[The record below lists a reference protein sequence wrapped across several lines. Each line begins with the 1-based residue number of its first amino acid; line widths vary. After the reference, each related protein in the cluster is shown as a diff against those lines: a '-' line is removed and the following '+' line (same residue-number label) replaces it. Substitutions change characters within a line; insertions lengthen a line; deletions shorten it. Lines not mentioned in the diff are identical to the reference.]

1 MVALVES
8 EQGSLHAEIEDLR
21 AKFPETQALYR
32 EVCAL
37 LFFRH
42 GVTPTAN
49 RLYQLVRKGSMSAPA
64 EALARFW
71 EELRKKSRI
80 RIEHAD
86 LPPELGALAGELIG
100 SLWQRAHAL
109 GEEGFE
115 AAQSEARAA
124 TAAAAAESEAAQAR
138 ADAASHAL
146 FQLQSEFS
154 TNLTRLQ
161 EAENSLAREQGVRAA
176 LERQVQAAAGRHQEL
191 LADAQRQ
198 RAEFEARL
206 ETQRVAARMTEE
218 RHQGEV
224 RRNLLELERERAI
237 GVGRQQELEDARQRA
252 VDQNERH
259 ASEIG
264 QLQQELA
271 LVRQNLGEAA
281 GSLTQIRAAR
291 DMLQHRLDKV
301 LAETRRTTKVRKGLL
316 RRS

>member
-154 TNLTRLQ
+154 TNLPRL
-161 EAENSLAREQGVRAA
+161 
-176 LERQVQAAAGRHQEL
+176 
-191 LADAQRQ
+191 
-198 RAEFEARL
+198 
-206 ETQRVAARMTEE
+206 
-218 RHQGEV
+218 
-224 RRNLLELERERAI
+224 
-237 GVGRQQELEDARQRA
+237 
-252 VDQNERH
+252 
-259 ASEIG
+259 
-264 QLQQELA
+264 
-271 LVRQNLGEAA
+271 
-281 GSLTQIRAAR
+281 
-291 DMLQHRLDKV
+291 
-301 LAETRRTTKVRKGLL
+301 
-316 RRS
+316 